1 MVRKIFIDNPSMNEV
16 YPGDSRN
23 ILEVFC
29 IFDGEIEIFDL
40 SKVPIERSQYDLCD
54 NRIFNKGYLISN
66 RCIACDRCK
75 RECPQQCIKSGSKYK
90 IMQDHCLHCGLC
102 HENCPVRAIEK
113 VG

>member
-1 MVRKIFIDNPSMNEV
+1 MKVNDYLNELRKIKDVAMATV
-16 YPGDSRN
+16 DS
-23 ILEVFC
+23 
-29 IFDGEIEIFDL
+29 GEIEIFDL

-102 HENCPVRAIEK
+102 YENCPVRAIEK

>member
-1 MVRKIFIDNPSMNEV
+1 MRFIQVIVVIF
-16 YPGDSRN
+16 
-23 ILEVFC
+23 LEVFC

-75 RECPQQCIKSGSKYK
+75 RECPQQCIKSGSS
-90 IMQDHCLHCGLC
+90 INNARSLFTLWFML
-102 HENCPVRAIEK
+102 
-113 VG
+113 

>member
-1 MVRKIFIDNPSMNEV
+1 MVKLKLS
-16 YPGDSRN
+16 
-23 ILEVFC
+23 
-29 IFDGEIEIFDL
+29 DL

-75 RECPQQCIKSGSKYK
+75 RERPQQCIRSGSKYK

-102 HENCPVRAIEK
+102 YENCPVRAIEK